1 MDSTRQQKVSR
12 LLQKEM
18 AEMFQRELTHLFHGK
33 MVTLTVVRISP
44 DLSVARVYLSI
55 FPPAARQET
64 LDVINE
70 NTVSIRHRLG
80 QRIRQQLRIVPELH
94 FFIDDSIDYYENID
108 NLLKK

>member
-12 LLQKEM
+12 LLLKEM

-33 MVTLTVVRISP
+33 MVTITVVRISP

-55 FPPAARQET
+55 FPPAARLET

-80 QRIRQQLRIVPELH
+80 QRVRQQLRIVPELH